1 MKIFI
6 DSSLLVEYIK
16 ETKIELLEK
25 LIMSDYQCYTNAIV
39 YSEFMFYYLAVIGGK
54 SPLSIKE
61 SKMIKET
68 IKIHNPIELFLN
80 FDILPI
86 ENEIIKLS
94 YEMMSKYNLLP
105 NDALILAT
113 VRTNKIKNLASFD
126 ENDFKI
132 PCKTEAINLIKTTS
146 DLNNKMNLK

>member
-1 MKIFI
+1 MKVFI

-25 LIMSDYQCYTNAIV
+25 LIISDCQCCTNAIV

-61 SKMIKET
+61 SKKIKET
-68 IKIHNPIELFLN
+68 IKSHNPIELFSN

-113 VRTNKIKNLASFD
+113 VQINKIKNLASFD

-132 PCKTEAINLIKTTS
+132 PCQSEAINLINTIS